1 MDSALQRLN
10 AIPGKRDLSMQQA
23 ADVLDVS
30 ERSIRRLT
38 KPDARGITS
47 LGCRITG
54 HMRKTERYK
63 KYGHGH
69 KVLIPR
75 VDVVIYL
82 ARHHTRLSDFMASL
96 QAQCPEYAPAVQVA
110 LAGGPGVHS
119 AAADE
124 PQAAPEA
131 KPARAHPKRAANI
144 LSFDPRQ
151 DLFPELAPAKQA
163 VA

>member
-1 MDSALQRLN
+1 MDSALSRLN
-10 AIPGKRDLSMQQA
+10 AYPGKRDLSQAQA

-30 ERSIRRLT
+30 ERSIRRMT
-38 KPDARGITS
+38 KPDAMGNTS

-82 ARHHTRLSDFMASL
+82 ARHHTKPDDFLLNVA
-96 QAQCPEYAPAVQVA
+96 AQCPEHLPAVKAALAAPAGETPANVIPMKGHGITQAKGLKSTPHKVEPWHPNQLA
-110 LAGGPGVHS
+110 LFPDFHG
-119 AAADE
+119 
-124 PQAAPEA
+124 Q
-131 KPARAHPKRAANI
+131 ARA
-144 LSFDPRQ
+144 
-151 DLFPELAPAKQA
+151 
-163 VA
+163 

>member
-1 MDSALQRLN
+1 MDSALDRLN
-10 AIPGKRDLSMQQA
+10 SIPGKRDLSMQQA
-23 ADVLDVS
+23 AFVLDVS

-96 QAQCPEYAPAVQVA
+96 QAQCPEHAAAVQAA
-110 LAGGPGVHS
+110 LRAEGEGPGAESPVPQRP
-119 AAADE
+119 E
-124 PQAAPEA
+124 PPS
-131 KPARAHPKRAANI
+131 RRRAANNI

-151 DLFPELAPAKQA
+151 DLFPELAPATQA